1 VRGVYLV
8 KLTRADGWQRW
19 VPFVV
24 RDDSAQPQVLVL
36 LPTATWQAYNA
47 WAGESLYD
55 DQQGLMPSGHAFQVS
70 FDRPYQAKDM
80 QGAGDFLIFE
90 RPLVQFEGVDDAN
103 AADALV
109 GATLAIDR
117 ADVVLA
123 EGEYLD
129 DDLVG
134 CVLVD
139 ASGTTLATVV
149 SVEHYPAQDVL
160 LVALPGGKRGM
171 VPMVGA
177 FIKTIDV
184 AACRITVDLP
194 VGLLDDREAEQA

>member
-1 VRGVYLV
+1 MRATRTSPRVPTPTDANAGRVAGVFGLRGELKVAP
-8 KLTRADGWQRW
+8 TRIGADALAKGVTLRATL
-19 VPFVV
+19 
-24 RDDSAQPQVLVL
+24 RD
-36 LPTATWQAYNA
+36 
-47 WAGESLYD
+47 GSLRT
-55 DQQGLMPSGHAFQVS
+55 L
-70 FDRPYQAKDM
+70 RI
-80 QGAGDFLIFE
+80 GAMRMHKE
-90 RPLVQFEGVDDAN
+90 RPLVHFEGVDDAN

-134 CVLVD
+134 CVLLD
-139 ASGTTLATVV
+139 ASGTTLATV
-149 SVEHYPAQDVL
+149 SGVEHYPAQDVL
-160 LVALPGGKRGM
+160 VVALPGGGRGM

-177 FIKTIDV
+177 FIRAIDV
-184 AACRITVDLP
+184 AARRIVVDLP